1 MLAFPENRSTLER
14 AMLEVQPTFAHLP
27 VDHVRTVA
35 SGVRARFA
43 HNRGV
48 KRLAARSWSRA
59 VRQRRSPSVLARRA
73 VGRPVLRTLGW
84 ARLRSLLVTAIEV
97 PADTAAAIGALGLE
111 VESGYAV
118 VEAGGLIAIRS
129 RDRRFAALDGTTVS
143 SAGGTL
149 LVSGP
154 GTGGG
159 VVDTG
164 DVGSVDDD
172 GIDVDGPAA
181 SRLQLGAASLLG
193 ASLERA
199 LRESPYVALARVS
212 AGEGAPHATIE
223 IDRAACGA
231 WAAAHKLHYTTFTSL
246 VGIDEV
252 GTLIAGE
259 VARLAPSVASHDL
272 LHQPLQQ
279 GRDITR
285 TRTTVHRRLNPAG
298 ADPAPAAHAEP
309 ASALE

>member
-1 MLAFPENRSTLER
+1 
-14 AMLEVQPTFAHLP
+14 
-27 VDHVRTVA
+27 
-35 SGVRARFA
+35 
-43 HNRGV
+43 
-48 KRLAARSWSRA
+48 
-59 VRQRRSPSVLARRA
+59 
-73 VGRPVLRTLGW
+73 VLRTLGW

-129 RDRRFAALDGTTVS
+129 RDRRFAPLDGTTVS

-309 ASALE
+309 ASAIE